1 MFDEMSKRD
10 LVSWNAMICGC
21 VGNCVY
27 VDAVKLFY
35 RMGEEELEPNS
46 VTLVGLL
53 AACGELLEYR
63 LGQEIHC
70 HCLRHGFLESQPHIG
85 TSLIGFYSRFGLK
98 YARDAFNSMTMRSTA
113 CWNAI
118 MCEFL
123 ENRDVFEALDVF
135 SHMLEELV
143 APDSVT
149 LIAVLQS
156 CAESE
161 NSVLGKQVHQ
171 LAIKTGFASNEFVG
185 NALID
190 LYGKCGDSR
199 ASFTVFEEMLTKDLA
214 SWNAMISAY
223 KNCRLYDRAL
233 DLFWRMKVEDVD
245 ENTITIA
252 ATSYV
257 CAQLGDFNKGK
268 QLHAYA
274 IKTRKTNDVAL
285 DNALLSMYVKFD
297 CMVSSLKIFHEM
309 DKSDVVSWNTIIA
322 GLLGKKMTHEAW
334 DLFKQMVQSRTQP
347 NSHTMVS
354 LLGGCNDTILFNAG
368 KSIHAYIVRH
378 NLDVN
383 SALCTALSE
392 MYMDCGD
399 ESAAL
404 HIFWS
409 SCRDLISWNS
419 MMACYIRNGKLKEA
433 LALFYLMRSES
444 KPNSASLINVLSSCA
459 HMAHLMQGK
468 CLHGYIVRRELG
480 FSSDIQLGNALLTMY
495 AKCGSLSN
503 AENIFRNLAAKDI
516 ISWNAMIAAYGMH
529 GRGEDALRVFN
540 EMLQCGMRPTG
551 VTFVSALFACS
562 HSGLVEKGVQL
573 FQSMNS
579 DYNIKP
585 ETIHYACFVD
595 LLARSGNIDEAIDL
609 VNSLPVNPD
618 SNIWRALLSSCKVSS
633 DIELARAVTEKLIEL
648 EPQNI
653 GNYILL
659 SNIYAA
665 VGSWE
670 DVQELRARIEEL
682 GLKKDPGNSWLF
694 TRDELQSFTAGNK
707 SGPASDQA

>member
-1 MFDEMSKRD
+1 MT
-10 LVSWNAMICGC
+10 
-21 VGNCVY
+21 
-27 VDAVKLFY
+27 
-35 RMGEEELEPNS
+35 EELEPNS
-46 VTLVGLL
+46 VTLVGLFT
-53 AACGELLEYR
+53 ACGELSEYR

-70 HCLRHGFLESQPHIG
+70 YCLRHGFLESQPHIG

-98 YARDAFNSMTMRSTA
+98 YARDVFDSMTMRSTA

-118 MCEFL
+118 MCEL
-123 ENRDVFEALDVF
+123 LKTGDVSEALDIF

-171 LAIKTGFASNEFVG
+171 LAIKMGYASDEFVG

-190 LYGKCGDSR
+190 LYGKCGDPR
-199 ASFTVFEEMLTKDLA
+199 ASFIVFEKMLTKDLA

-223 KNCRLYDRAL
+223 KNCKLYDRAL

-257 CAQLGDFNKGK
+257 CAQSGDF
-268 QLHAYA
+268 
-274 IKTRKTNDVAL
+274 
-285 DNALLSMYVKFD
+285 
-297 CMVSSLKIFHEM
+297 
-309 DKSDVVSWNTIIA
+309 DKRSDLV
-322 GLLGKKMTHEAW
+322 E
-334 DLFKQMVQSRTQP
+334 
-347 NSHTMVS
+347 
-354 LLGGCNDTILFNAG
+354 
-368 KSIHAYIVRH
+368 
-378 NLDVN
+378 
-383 SALCTALSE
+383 
-392 MYMDCGD
+392 
-399 ESAAL
+399 
-404 HIFWS
+404 
-409 SCRDLISWNS
+409 
-419 MMACYIRNGKLKEA
+419 
-433 LALFYLMRSES
+433 FYDG
-444 KPNSASLINVLSSCA
+444 VL
-459 HMAHLMQGK
+459 
-468 CLHGYIVRRELG
+468 Y
-480 FSSDIQLGNALLTMY
+480 
-495 AKCGSLSN
+495 
-503 AENIFRNLAAKDI
+503 
-516 ISWNAMIAAYGMH
+516 
-529 GRGEDALRVFN
+529 
-540 EMLQCGMRPTG
+540 
-551 VTFVSALFACS
+551 S

-573 FQSMNS
+573 FESMNS
-579 DYNIKP
+579 DYNIN
-585 ETIHYACFVD
+585 TCNYSLRVLVD

-618 SNIWRALLSSCKVSS
+618 SSIWRALLSSCKVLS

-653 GNYILL
+653 GNYILP

-670 DVQELRARIEEL
+670 DVQKLRARIEEL

-694 TRDELQSFTAGNK
+694 IRDELQSFTAGNK

>member
-1 MFDEMSKRD
+1 MAFPLLTSNSLQPPPSKDPSHWNSFLKQQAKLKNDHSILETYACIESLAIPLAGIKPALPLVLKACARLQHVDIGKKIHSDISRCDQLAGDVRIATALVDFYCKCGFLDDARVVFDEMSKRD

-21 VGNCVY
+21 VGNCMY
-27 VDAVKLFY
+27 EDAVKLFY
-35 RMGEEELEPNS
+35 RMREEELEPNS
-46 VTLVGLL
+46 VT
-53 AACGELLEYR
+53 
-63 LGQEIHC
+63 
-70 HCLRHGFLESQPHIG
+70 LESQPHIG

-98 YARDAFNSMTMRSTA
+98 YARDVFDSMTMRSTA

-118 MCEFL
+118 MCEL
-123 ENRDVFEALDVF
+123 LKTGDVSEALDIF

-171 LAIKTGFASNEFVG
+171 LAIKMGYASHEFVG

-190 LYGKCGDSR
+190 LYGKCGDPR
-199 ASFTVFEEMLTKDLA
+199 ASFIVFEKMLTKDLA

-223 KNCRLYDRAL
+223 KNCKLYDRAL
-233 DLFWRMKVEDVD
+233 DLFWRMKVEAVD

-252 ATSYV
+252 ATLYV
-257 CAQLGDFNKGK
+257 CAQSGDF
-268 QLHAYA
+268 
-274 IKTRKTNDVAL
+274 
-285 DNALLSMYVKFD
+285 
-297 CMVSSLKIFHEM
+297 
-309 DKSDVVSWNTIIA
+309 DK
-322 GLLGKKMTHEAW
+322 
-334 DLFKQMVQSRTQP
+334 
-347 NSHTMVS
+347 
-354 LLGGCNDTILFNAG
+354 
-368 KSIHAYIVRH
+368 
-378 NLDVN
+378 
-383 SALCTALSE
+383 
-392 MYMDCGD
+392 
-399 ESAAL
+399 
-404 HIFWS
+404 
-409 SCRDLISWNS
+409 
-419 MMACYIRNGKLKEA
+419 
-433 LALFYLMRSES
+433 
-444 KPNSASLINVLSSCA
+444 
-459 HMAHLMQGK
+459 GK

-480 FSSDIQLGNALLTMY
+480 FSSDIQVGNALLTMY

-529 GRGEDALRVFN
+529 GRGDDALCVFN
-540 EMLQCGMRPTG
+540 EMLECGMRPTG

-573 FQSMNS
+573 FKSMNS

-595 LLARSGNIDEAIDL
+595 LLARSGNIDKAIDL

-618 SNIWRALLSSCKVSS
+618 SSIWRALLSSCKVLS

-653 GNYILL
+653 GNYILP

-670 DVQELRARIEEL
+670 DVQELRARIEGL

-694 TRDELQSFTAGNK
+694 IRDELQSFT
-707 SGPASDQA
+707 SREQIRSCI